1 MAKASNRHGSTSNV
15 NGHTSEDSTQKL
27 DNFQNSLKTAK
38 HCHSEATTKCN
49 RLGNSMTLLT
59 VLEATKSDDVLAIW
73 FFEDLL
79 LPLSNGYLLRVFSMK
94 KRKFLCLSYKNI
106 NFIMG
111 APPL

>member
-1 MAKASNRHGSTSNV
+1 MAKASNINAR
-15 NGHTSEDSTQKL
+15 TSEDSTQKL

-38 HCHSEATTKCN
+38 HCHSEATIIKHNT
-49 RLGNSMTLLT
+49 LGNSMTLLT

-79 LPLSNGYLLRVFSMK
+79 LPLSNSYLLRVFSMR